1 MPIRTLTVAGVF
13 RRFVT
18 ALLPCRNVIA
28 MSWVQNFNEKIR
40 FELGA

>member
-18 ALLPCRNVIA
+18 ALLPGRNVIA